1 MGRSR
6 DCIASPARLAFSIE
20 VRTLPNGSGSLPKL
34 LLTKTEQVQRSP
46 VRLRWSDWL
55 LFAGALIAVL
65 PPMIEVARNNWSTEQ
80 GGHGPIVL
88 ATGLWLLVRE
98 YRDARGL
105 QRPGNLALGLAALA
119 VFLPA
124 FILLGITGILELQ
137 VVAMYAALI
146 AGAYLL
152 IGRRMLRAIWFP
164 IFYLAFA
171 LPPPDTVVAT
181 LTNPV
186 KIAISRAAVSL
197 LHAFGFP
204 VGSSGV
210 VIQIAQYELLV
221 AAACSGLNSLITLS
235 AIGLFYVYL
244 RHRSDPKALILM
256 SLAVVPVAI
265 LANFIRVLI
274 LILLTYY
281 VSEAA
286 AQGFLH
292 DFAGIVTF
300 AAALATMM
308 AIEAVYSRF
317 VERKS
322 RVPANG

>member
-1 MGRSR
+1 M
-6 DCIASPARLAFSIE
+6 
-20 VRTLPNGSGSLPKL
+20 
-34 LLTKTEQVQRSP
+34 LLTKTEQAPHS
-46 VRLRWSDWL
+46 RLRLAWPDWVL
-55 LFAGALIAVL
+55 IVGALLLVL
-65 PPMIEVARNNWSTEQ
+65 PPMIEVAKNNWSTEQ
-80 GGHGPIVL
+80 GGHGPIVM
-88 ATGLWLLVRE
+88 ATGIWLLVRE
-98 YRDARGL
+98 YRAANGR
-105 QRPGNLALGLAALA
+105 QRPGNLLLGFTALV
-119 VFLPA
+119 VFLAA
-124 FILLGITGILELQ
+124 FILLGITGILELE
-137 VVAMYAALI
+137 VGAMYAALI
-146 AGAYLL
+146 AAAYLL
-152 IGRRMLRAIWFP
+152 IGARMLRAIWFP

-181 LTNPV
+181 LTGPV
-186 KIAISRAAVSL
+186 KIAISQSAVSL
-197 LHAFGFP
+197 LYALGYP

-244 RHRSDPKALILM
+244 RHRSDPRALLLM

-265 LANFIRVLI
+265 LANFIRVII

-292 DFAGIVTF
+292 DFAGVVTF

-308 AIEAVYSRF
+308 ALEAIYSR
-317 VERKS
+317 VTAPRS
-322 RVPANG
+322 GVPAHG

>member
-1 MGRSR
+1 
-6 DCIASPARLAFSIE
+6 
-20 VRTLPNGSGSLPKL
+20 L
-34 LLTKTEQVQRSP
+34 LLTKTDQFQRS
-46 VRLRWSDWL
+46 RLSLRWPDL
-55 LFAGALIAVL
+55 TLIAGALLMLV
-65 PPMIEVARNNWSTEQ
+65 PPMIEVAKNNWSTEQ

-88 ATGLWLLVRE
+88 ATGIWLLVRE
-98 YRDARGL
+98 YKQADGL
-105 QRPGNLALGLAALA
+105 QRRGNVLLGTLALAIL
-119 VFLPA
+119 LPA
-124 FILLGITGILELQ
+124 FVLLGITGVLELQ
-137 VVAMYAALI
+137 VAVMYAALV

-152 IGRRMLRAIWFP
+152 VGGRMLRAIWFP

-186 KIAISRAAVSL
+186 KIAISQVAVSL
-197 LHAFGFP
+197 LHFLGYP

-244 RHRSDPKALILM
+244 RHRSNHRALLLM
-256 SLAVVPVAI
+256 SLLVVPVAI
-265 LANFIRVLI
+265 LANFVRVII
-274 LILLTYY
+274 LILLTYH

-292 DFAGIVTF
+292 DFAGIATF

-308 AIEAVYSRF
+308 AIEAVYSR
-317 VERKS
+317 VADRKAQEAG
-322 RVPANG
+322 RG

>member
-1 MGRSR
+1 M
-6 DCIASPARLAFSIE
+6 
-20 VRTLPNGSGSLPKL
+20 
-34 LLTKTEQVQRSP
+34 LLTKTDQFQRS
-46 VRLRWSDWL
+46 RLSLRWPDL
-55 LFAGALIAVL
+55 TLIAGALLMLV
-65 PPMIEVARNNWSTEQ
+65 PPMIEVAKNNWSTEQ

-88 ATGLWLLVRE
+88 ATGIWLLVRE
-98 YRDARGL
+98 YKQADGL
-105 QRPGNLALGLAALA
+105 QRRGNVLLGTLALAIL
-119 VFLPA
+119 LPA
-124 FILLGITGILELQ
+124 FVLLGITGVLELQ
-137 VVAMYAALI
+137 VAVMYAALV

-152 IGRRMLRAIWFP
+152 VGGRMLRAIWFP

-186 KIAISRAAVSL
+186 KIAISQVAVSL
-197 LHAFGFP
+197 LHFLGYP

-244 RHRSDPKALILM
+244 RHRSNHRALLLM
-256 SLAVVPVAI
+256 SLLVVPVAI
-265 LANFIRVLI
+265 LANFVRVII
-274 LILLTYY
+274 LILLTYH

-292 DFAGIVTF
+292 DFAGIATF

-308 AIEAVYSRF
+308 AIEAVYSR
-317 VERKS
+317 VADRKAQEAG
-322 RVPANG
+322 RG

>member
-1 MGRSR
+1 M
-6 DCIASPARLAFSIE
+6 
-20 VRTLPNGSGSLPKL
+20 
-34 LLTKTEQVQRSP
+34 LLTKTDQFQRSRLP
-46 VRLRWSDWL
+46 LRWSDWL
-55 LFAGALIAVL
+55 LIAGVLVMML

-98 YRDARGL
+98 YRAAQGRQHPGKLWLGL
-105 QRPGNLALGLAALA
+105 IGLALSLAAF
-119 VFLPA
+119 VM
-124 FILLGITGILELQ
+124 LGITGILELQ
-137 VVAMYAALI
+137 VGAMYAALL

-152 IGRRMLRAIWFP
+152 IGGRMLRAIWFP
-164 IFYLAFA
+164 LFYLAFA

-186 KIAISRAAVSL
+186 KIAISQSAVSL
-197 LHAFGFP
+197 LYSLGYP

-244 RHRSDPKALILM
+244 RHRSDPKALLLM

-265 LANFIRVLI
+265 LANFVRVII

-308 AIEAVYSRF
+308 AIEAIYTRITA
-317 VERKS
+317 RKPE
-322 RVPANG
+322 VPLHG

>member
-1 MGRSR
+1 
-6 DCIASPARLAFSIE
+6 
-20 VRTLPNGSGSLPKL
+20 L
-34 LLTKTEQVQRSP
+34 LLTKSSHYQNQRFRW
-46 VRLRWSDWL
+46 RLPDL
-55 LFAGALIAVL
+55 ALIAGGLLLLL
-65 PPMIEVARNNWSTEQ
+65 PPMIDVARFNWSTEQ
-80 GGHGPIVL
+80 GGHGPIVV

-98 YRDARGL
+98 YKGARGL
-105 QRPGNLALGLAALA
+105 ERPGNRWLGFGALVLL
-119 VFLPA
+119 LPA
-124 FILLGITGILELQ
+124 FVILGITGILELQ
-137 VVAMYAALI
+137 VAVMYAALI
-146 AGAYLL
+146 AAGYLL
-152 IGRRMLRAIWFP
+152 VGGRMLRAIWFP

-171 LPPPDTVVAT
+171 LPPPDTVVAV
-181 LTNPV
+181 LTGPV
-186 KIAISRAAVSL
+186 KIAISQGAVSL
-197 LHAFGFP
+197 LYLFGYP

-244 RHRSDPKALILM
+244 RHRSDPRALLIM

-265 LANFIRVLI
+265 LANFIRVIVLI
-274 LILLTYY
+274 LITYY
-281 VSEAA
+281 ISEAA

-317 VERKS
+317 STRRQVG
-322 RVPANG
+322 PAHG

>member
-1 MGRSR
+1 M
-6 DCIASPARLAFSIE
+6 
-20 VRTLPNGSGSLPKL
+20 
-34 LLTKTEQVQRSP
+34 LLTKTDQFQRS
-46 VRLRWSDWL
+46 RLSLRWPDFTL
-55 LFAGALIAVL
+55 IAGALLMLV
-65 PPMIEVARNNWSTEQ
+65 PPMIEVAKNNWSTEQ

-88 ATGLWLLVRE
+88 ATGIWLLVRE
-98 YRDARGL
+98 FKQADGL
-105 QRPGNLALGLAALA
+105 QRRGNVLLGTLALAIL
-119 VFLPA
+119 VPA
-124 FILLGITGILELQ
+124 FVLLGITGVLELQ
-137 VVAMYAALI
+137 VVVMYAALV

-152 IGRRMLRAIWFP
+152 VGGRMLRAIWFP

-186 KIAISRAAVSL
+186 KIAISQVAVSL
-197 LHAFGFP
+197 LHFLGYP

-244 RHRSDPKALILM
+244 RHRSNHRALLLM
-256 SLAVVPVAI
+256 SLLVVPVAI
-265 LANFIRVLI
+265 LANFVRVII
-274 LILLTYY
+274 LILLTYH

-292 DFAGIVTF
+292 DFAGIATF

-308 AIEAVYSRF
+308 AIEAVYSR
-317 VERKS
+317 VGDRKAEEA
-322 RVPANG
+322 RRG

>member
-1 MGRSR
+1 MLILGM
-6 DCIASPARLAFSIE
+6 LAM
-20 VRTLPNGSGSLPKL
+20 
-34 LLTKTEQVQRSP
+34 
-46 VRLRWSDWL
+46 
-55 LFAGALIAVL
+55 VL
-65 PPMIEVARNNWSTEQ
+65 PPMILVAQNNWSTEQ

-88 ATGLWLLVRE
+88 ATGLWLLARE
-98 YRDARGL
+98 YRSSRGL
-105 QRPGNLALGLAALA
+105 EERGNLLLGLVALA
-119 VFLPA
+119 LFLAA
-124 FILLGITGILELQ
+124 FIVLGITGILELQ
-137 VVAMYAALI
+137 VVAMYGALI

-152 IGRRMLRAIWFP
+152 VGARMLRAVWFP
-164 IFYLAFA
+164 IFYMAFA

-186 KIAISRAAVSL
+186 KIAISQGAVSL
-197 LHAFGFP
+197 LHAFGYP

-210 VIQIAQYELLV
+210 VIQIAQYELFV

-244 RHRSDPKALILM
+244 RHRSDTRALILM
-256 SLAVVPVAI
+256 SLLVVPVAI

-300 AAALATMM
+300 AAALGTMM
-308 AIEAVYSRF
+308 ALEALYSR
-317 VERKS
+317 VTARKPE
-322 RVPANG
+322 VVLHG